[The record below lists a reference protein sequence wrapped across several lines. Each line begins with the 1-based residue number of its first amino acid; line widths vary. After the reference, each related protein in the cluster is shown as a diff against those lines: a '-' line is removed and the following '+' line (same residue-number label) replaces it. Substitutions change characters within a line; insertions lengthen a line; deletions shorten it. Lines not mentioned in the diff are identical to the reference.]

1 MNIKHLDPD
10 KIIIHEKSYK
20 NICHIGNV
28 TVKGLSYV
36 IINTV
41 NPLYFM
47 INIINECIE
56 ETNRNKNLKPVST
69 DESKNILRK
78 NEEM

>member
-1 MNIKHLDPD
+1 MMNIKDLEPD
-10 KIIIHEKSYK
+10 KIIIHEKSYN
-20 NICHIGNV
+20 NIRHIGNM

-47 INIINECIE
+47 INIINDYIE

-69 DESKNILRK
+69 DESKNIL
-78 NEEM
+78 

>member
-1 MNIKHLDPD
+1 MMNIKDLEPD
-10 KIIIHEKSYK
+10 KIIIHEKPYK
-20 NICHIGNV
+20 NIRHIGNM

-47 INIINECIE
+47 INIINDYIE

-69 DESKNILRK
+69 DESKNIL
-78 NEEM
+78 

>member
-20 NICHIGNV
+20 

-47 INIINECIE
+47 INIINDYIE